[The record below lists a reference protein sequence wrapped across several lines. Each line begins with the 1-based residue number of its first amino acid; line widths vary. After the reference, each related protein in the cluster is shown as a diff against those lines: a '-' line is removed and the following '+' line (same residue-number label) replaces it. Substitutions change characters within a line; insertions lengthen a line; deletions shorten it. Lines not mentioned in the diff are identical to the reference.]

1 MIAKGAGAMSRWSL
15 GTALFGGYLI
25 STILSLFLVPVLYV
39 VIKGLEERFLKPGKP
54 TKPSLPEASKVTE
67 DLEPTVSFKSSTQN
81 E

>member
-1 MIAKGAGAMSRWSL
+1 MSRWSL

-39 VIKGLEERFLKPGKP
+39 VIKELEEHFLKPGKP
-54 TKPSLPEASKVTE
+54 GKPGKAEKPEQPKQPQLEEEKEQVLSK
-67 DLEPTVSFKSSTQN
+67 FQSSPQN

>member
-1 MIAKGAGAMSRWSL
+1 MSRWSL

-39 VIKGLEERFLKPGKP
+39 VIKSLEERFLKPGKP
-54 TKPSLPEASKVTE
+54 GKPGKPEKPEQRQQPQVQKKEQAIST
-67 DLEPTVSFKSSTQN
+67 TFNSSTQN